1 MLVTSRT
8 VKVIDL
14 MKNGAADNEIQ
25 VVVRLTWNNP
35 TGTAYQNF
43 VFNEATVQS
52 VMESNTTGI
61 FNDFGRMFYVNIT
74 GMEDLED
81 VTATVMIVSGSN
93 AADAGKTLTVKTTA
107 AK

>member
-43 VFNEATVQS
+43 VFNEGTIQS
-52 VMESNTTGI
+52 VMESNTGA
-61 FNDFGRMFYVNIT
+61 FNGFGRMFYVNIT
-74 GMEDLED
+74 GMEDLENL
-81 VTATVMIVSGSN
+81 TATVMIVSGSN